1 MLPDLNDKFPLTSEE
16 EELLE
21 WFSIISEAMGGI
33 FGYPYGGEGLGRNGG
48 RQPSVAGAKDA
59 RCPAIKGMALPQIQR
74 MSSWRH
80 VVAPSTGFQR
90 VSLLGTKGTHKSR
103 PRWSRPLSYTIL
115 PFCQLCT
122 LGIFTRNGSPKHV
135 FTASP
140 RPNGWAR
147 DNCPDSTSFHTPSVL
162 SKQHR

>member
-1 MLPDLNDKFPLTSEE
+1 
-16 EELLE
+16 
-21 WFSIISEAMGGI
+21 MGGI

-59 RCPAIKGMALPQIQR
+59 RCPAIKGMALSQMQR

-90 VSLLGTKGTHKSR
+90 VSPLGTKGTHKSR

-122 LGIFTRNGSPKHV
+122 LGIFTRNGVQSMCSRLAQDQMAGPGTIAWTQPA
-135 FTASP
+135 FTH
-140 RPNGWAR
+140 
-147 DNCPDSTSFHTPSVL
+147 CQF
-162 SKQHR
+162 